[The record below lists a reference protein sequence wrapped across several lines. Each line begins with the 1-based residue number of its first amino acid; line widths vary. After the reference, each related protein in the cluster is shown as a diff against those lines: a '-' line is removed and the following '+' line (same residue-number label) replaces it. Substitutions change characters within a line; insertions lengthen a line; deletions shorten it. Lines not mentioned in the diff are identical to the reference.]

1 MRGCIR
7 SLQFYFLHP
16 AWYNVL
22 LIFIINWWLSDE
34 INKMKKESLD
44 YYHQYCLFSCPILF
58 FDSFHTSHAVH
69 LVFFERGINNNS
81 AINTKWYLS
90 LFTNHFETIL
100 TIVIN
105 KIVSLFKVLP
115 AQQAHSLSLDDFYNS
130 DWDADGQQRALHAIL
145 VRLLFRCV
153 LSSYAFGARPD
164 SLCSRL

>member
-1 MRGCIR
+1 MCFWFLSSTGDFPMKLIKWKK
-7 SLQFYFLHP
+7 SLS
-16 AWYNVL
+16 
-22 LIFIINWWLSDE
+22 IIIIN
-34 INKMKKESLD
+34 IASLAVPS
-44 YYHQYCLFSCPILF
+44 FF

-81 AINTKWYLS
+81 ATNTKWYLS